1 MALFHPDTIF
11 WLLYGTLTI
20 KPLKLKLEWNS
31 PHAYIMGFIL
41 HGYQLPRHSL
51 KALAHLVGEEG
62 KGGGGGVQILSDGN
76 DRGGF
81 GGMKF

>member
-11 WLLYGTLTI
+11 WLLYGKLT

-31 PHAYIMGFIL
+31 PNAYIIEFIL
-41 HGYQLPRHSL
+41 HGYQLPRHCL

-62 KGGGGGVQILSDGN
+62 GVQILSDET
-76 DRGGF
+76 DRGCF
-81 GGMKF
+81 GGLQF